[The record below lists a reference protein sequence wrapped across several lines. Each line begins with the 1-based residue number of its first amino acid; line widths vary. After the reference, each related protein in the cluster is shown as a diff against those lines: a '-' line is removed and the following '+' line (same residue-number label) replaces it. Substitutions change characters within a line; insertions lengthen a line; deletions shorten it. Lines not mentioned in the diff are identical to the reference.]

1 MNHQNTIPSVL
12 GPMSGPARPR
22 KLAESEETSPL
33 FRLAF
38 LIAVG
43 VVVFSAFRYLTH

>member
-22 KLAESEETSPL
+22 KLAVSETSPL

-43 VVVFSAFRYLTH
+43 VVVFSVFRYWTH

>member
-12 GPMSGPARPR
+12 GPMSGPVHSR
-22 KLAESEETSPL
+22 KSVESETSPL